1 MAAATTAT
9 ARVIQYTLLAKR
21 IGSEIDPKTI
31 LQNNDFKTIPF
42 PNGQKPVLLLWSR
55 YTGSNTTQGYNPEGD
70 SDPLGQKQ
78 LLSMAETTLGMFDV
92 ITIGHDPASS
102 LEKDWVH
109 AKCHLGEFYLKNS
122 IGSSRGRQ
130 LSFMLALMQKYPG
143 KLFQMGQKTGAMD
156 AGAMVGIPT
165 LYIEDEGSG
174 TKTRMGS
181 WITKVPFY
189 QCALVTEP
197 PTFLGRALRATS
209 AALQNLYPDKNMR
222 PRVFGEKG
230 RRWAQYL
237 YVTDLDNIRGG
248 RKVLVPD
255 RKEDIDPVMPTND
268 PVKSAAIEADLAK
281 KAKVIDSE
289 IVRLR
294 DSLQVDGWVVKGYS
308 PGKLDF
314 DLIQRELVN
323 MVTAYNKKG
332 VVIRNS
338 NGDYV
343 QRT

>member
-1 MAAATTAT
+1 MAAATTAA
-9 ARVIQYTLLAKR
+9 ARVAQYTLLAKR
-21 IGSEIDPKTI
+21 LGSELDPKTI

-55 YTGSNTTQGYNPEGD
+55 YTGSNTPQGYNPEGD

-78 LLSMAETTLGMFDV
+78 LLLMAEKTLGIFDV
-92 ITIGHDPASS
+92 ITIGHDPAGS

-109 AKCHLGEFYLKNS
+109 AKYHLGEFYLKKS
-122 IGSSRGRQ
+122 IDSNRGRQ

-143 KLFQMGQKTGAMD
+143 KLFQMGQKTGGMD
-156 AGAMVGIPT
+156 AGAIAGIPT

-174 TKTRMGS
+174 TKTRMGR
-181 WITKVPFY
+181 WVGNVPFY
-189 QCALVTEP
+189 KCALVTEP
-197 PTFLGRALRATS
+197 PTFLGRALRATT
-209 AALQNLYPDKNMR
+209 AALQNLYPDESMR

-248 RKVLVPD
+248 GRVLVLD

-268 PVKSAAIEADLAK
+268 PVRRTAMEADLVK
-281 KAKVIDSE
+281 KAKVIDPE

-314 DLIQRELVN
+314 DLIQQELVN
-323 MVTAYNKKG
+323 LVTAYNKQG

-338 NGDYV
+338 NGVYV